1 MDTILLYYRLHT
13 YVQMY
18 MYVHI
23 CIYIYIYHVYYIY
36 IYIYI
41 GIYVYIMLYYIIVY
55 DITCAWPRGL
65 EVQEGVGQAG
75 QAREDRWSE

>member
-1 MDTILLYYRLHT
+1 
-13 YVQMY
+13 
-18 MYVHI
+18 
-23 CIYIYIYHVYYIY
+23 
-36 IYIYI
+36 
-41 GIYVYIMLYYIIVY
+41 MLYYIIVY